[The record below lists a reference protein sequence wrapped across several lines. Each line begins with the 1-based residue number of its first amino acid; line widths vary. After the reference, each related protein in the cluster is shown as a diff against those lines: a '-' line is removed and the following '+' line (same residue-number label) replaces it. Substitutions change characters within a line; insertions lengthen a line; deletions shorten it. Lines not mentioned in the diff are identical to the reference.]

1 VSRSAP
7 TLPPGVSGP
16 RRGGG
21 LPTIAFVSD
30 APTLTTGFGATTA
43 RMAGALDAAGW
54 RPVCFGLKAKPAD
67 IGQTPYPIWPA
78 DRGGHWTDTLATF
91 FGAMR
96 PDLLVLNM
104 DAYNAAEVLGAVRA
118 AGWRGPVLSYVVFDG
133 LPVGRHYLDVQRSC
147 TAVLASSQTAAAY
160 LRDNGVAVLGVAP
173 PGVDQTLFSPTPDR
187 SAVRTLAGVADITV
201 IGAFATNTERKQL
214 ARVVAALPAIRDE
227 LRGCRLRLYM
237 HCQPNGYWRLA
248 ELAEDLGVGQLM
260 AFPAVAAFDERRGV
274 PVTGTGGLPDAAS
287 AQPGGAWPASLSYV
301 DRIRCCDVIV
311 NVPHSG
317 DIEQVILEAQA
328 CGVPVVHTDDQG
340 VMTEAVGDG
349 GVLLAARDVGIGR
362 AGERIHHVRL
372 DEIAGAVVS
381 VVKDGDL
388 RARLIQAGMANAAQY
403 PWTRLE
409 TAICAAVGH
418 CLGTTGRTR
427 MTGGRR

>member
-1 VSRSAP
+1 V
-7 TLPPGVSGP
+7 
-16 RRGGG
+16 
-21 LPTIAFVSD
+21 PTIAFVSD
-30 APTLTTGFGATTA
+30 APTLTTGFGVTTA

-54 RPVCFGLKAKPAD
+54 RPVCFGLKATPAD
-67 IGQTPYPIWPA
+67 IGQTPYPIWAA
-78 DRGGHWTDTLATF
+78 DRGGHWTELLGAFLLAM
-91 FGAMR
+91 G
-96 PDLLVLNM
+96 PDLVVLNM

-147 TAVLASSQTAAAY
+147 TAVLASSHAATAY
-160 LRDNGVAVLGVAP
+160 LRENGVAVLGVAP
-173 PGVDQTLFSPTPDR
+173 PGVDRTLFSPTPDR
-187 SAVRTLAGVADITV
+187 SALRTLAGVGDATV

-227 LRGCRLRLYM
+227 LRGSRLLLYL

-248 ELAEDLGVGQLM
+248 DLAEDLGVGELV
-260 AFPAVAAFDERRGV
+260 AFPGSAAFDERRGV
-274 PVTGTGGLPDAAS
+274 PITGTGSLPAAAS
-287 AQPGGAWPASLSYV
+287 ARMGGAWPASLSYV

-317 DIEQVILEAQA
+317 DIEQVVLEAQA

-340 VMTEAVGDG
+340 VMAEAVGAG
-349 GVLLAARDVGIGR
+349 GILLAVRDVGVGR
-362 AGERIHHVRL
+362 AGERIHYVRP
-372 DEIAGAVVS
+372 DEIARAVVS
-381 VVKDGDL
+381 VAKDGDL
-388 RARLIQAGMANAAQY
+388 RARLGQAGLANAARY

-418 CLGTTGRTR
+418 CLGTTGR
-427 MTGGRR
+427 RR

>member
-1 VSRSAP
+1 MSRSAP
-7 TLPPGVSGP
+7 TRPTGVPGP

-30 APTLTTGFGATTA
+30 APTLTTGFGVTTA

-91 FGAMR
+91 FGVMR

-133 LPVGRHYLDVQRSC
+133 LPVGRHYLDVQRQC
-147 TAVLASSQTAAAY
+147 TAVLASSHTAAAY
-160 LRDNGVAVLGVAP
+160 LRDNGVVVLGVAP
-173 PGVDQTLFSPTPDR
+173 PGVDRTLFSPTPDR
-187 SAVRTLAGVADITV
+187 SVLRTLAGVGDTTV

-227 LRGCRLRLYM
+227 LGGPRLYM
-237 HCQPNGYWRLA
+237 HCQPNRYWRLA
-248 ELAEDLGVGQLM
+248 DLAEDLGVGRLV

-274 PVTGTGGLPDAAS
+274 PTTGIATLPDAAS
-287 AQPGGAWPASLSYV
+287 SHPGRTWPASLSYV

-328 CGVPVVHTDDQG
+328 SGVPVVHTDDQG
-340 VMTEAVGDG
+340 VMAEAVGAG
-349 GVLLAARDVGIGR
+349 GVLLAARDVGVGR
-362 AGERIHHVRL
+362 AGERIHHVRP
-372 DEIAGAVVS
+372 DEIAAAVVS

-388 RARLIQAGMANAAQY
+388 RARLVQAGLANAARY

-409 TAICAAVGH
+409 TAISAAVDH
-418 CLGTTGRTR
+418 CLGSARP
-427 MTGGRR
+427 GGRR